1 MSFTRFHDDEIR
13 IQKQLQ
19 QQTYPGRY
27 QIDVPG
33 QGASMPF
40 QEDVH
45 LRMQKWGSNL
55 CTNTINLESDLM
67 GLTRKIGRDD
77 VVENKYKEKQVSSKE
92 LTYPNQLP
100 YVEESRASHPA
111 WMYRDLEHPIWE
123 QLIVD
128 PQNIKHIEKPFHDNI
143 QTRILEKDYYKPKL
157 SVAACDSKKDPLSID
172 YYLSK

>member
-19 QQTYPGRY
+19 QQTFPGRY
-27 QIDVPG
+27 QLAVPG
-33 QGASMPF
+33 QGSSMPF

-67 GLTRKIGRDD
+67 GLSRKVGRDD
-77 VVENKYKEKQVSSKE
+77 IDENDYKKHQAVTQEF
-92 LTYPNQLP
+92 TYPNQLP

-123 QLIVD
+123 QPIVD
-128 PQNIKHIEKPFHDNI
+128 PQSLKHLEKPFHDNI
-143 QTRILEKDYYKPKL
+143 QTRILEKDYYKPKI
-157 SVAACDSKKDPLSID
+157 SIPMDCKKNDPLSID

>member
-67 GLTRKIGRDD
+67 GLSRKIGRDD
-77 VVENKYKEKQVSSKE
+77 VVENNYKEKQVSSEE

-111 WMYRDLEHPIWE
+111 WMYRDLEHPI
-123 QLIVD
+123 
-128 PQNIKHIEKPFHDNI
+128 
-143 QTRILEKDYYKPKL
+143 
-157 SVAACDSKKDPLSID
+157 
-172 YYLSK
+172 

>member
-19 QQTYPGRY
+19 QQTYSGRY

-33 QGASMPF
+33 QGSSMPF

-67 GLTRKIGRDD
+67 GLTRKVGRDD
-77 VVENKYKEKQVSSKE
+77 VVENNYKEKQVDSRE
-92 LTYPNQLP
+92 LTYANQLP

-111 WMYRDLEHPIWE
+111 WMYRDLEHPTWE
-123 QLIVD
+123 QPIVD
-128 PQNIKHIEKPFHDNI
+128 PQSLKHLEKPFHDNI
-143 QTRILEKDYYKPKL
+143 QTRILEKDNYKPKISI
-157 SVAACDSKKDPLSID
+157 SVGETQKDPLSID

>member
-19 QQTYPGRY
+19 QQTYSGRY
-27 QIDVPG
+27 QLDVPG

-67 GLTRKIGRDD
+67 GLRRKIGRDD
-77 VVENKYKEKQVSSKE
+77 VVENNYKEQQVSSQE
-92 LTYPNQLP
+92 ISYPNQLP

-123 QLIVD
+123 QPIVD

-157 SVAACDSKKDPLSID
+157 SIGACDAKKDPLSID

>member
-1 MSFTRFHDDEIR
+1 MFFDNIKHNLIIILCILLMINGCNDE
-13 IQKQLQ
+13 
-19 QQTYPGRY
+19 
-27 QIDVPG
+27 
-33 QGASMPF
+33 
-40 QEDVH
+40 
-45 LRMQKWGSNL
+45 N
-55 CTNTINLESDLM
+55 
-67 GLTRKIGRDD
+67 RKLII
-77 VVENKYKEKQVSSKE
+77 ENNYKEKQVSSEK

>member
-55 CTNTINLESDLM
+55 MTNSINLESDLM
-67 GLTRKIGRDD
+67 GLSRKIGRDD
-77 VVENKYKEKQVSSKE
+77 VVENNYKEKQVSSEE

-123 QLIVD
+123 QPIVD